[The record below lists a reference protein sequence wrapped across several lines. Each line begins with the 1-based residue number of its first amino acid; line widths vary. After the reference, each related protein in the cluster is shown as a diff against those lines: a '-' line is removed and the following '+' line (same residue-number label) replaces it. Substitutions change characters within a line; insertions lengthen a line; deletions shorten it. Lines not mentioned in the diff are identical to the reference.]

1 MHLISEFEDLSTE
14 TGIALPPLLRS
25 LIFSGNTNYFPGW
38 YSLWRDRS
46 LDRVVPFL
54 SWYDYEW
61 IDAAT
66 SRNEI
71 ATWLNPAAQHGKAF
85 LPFAQSG
92 AGDIYCLMTLEDGQT
107 GVALI
112 WQYNESSQID
122 YRSFNDFVCIRYLET
137 FADLSHLSDDFPD
150 EISEIISADV
160 YSVSRFMDEQKSGFL
175 RGFCQRRISPH
186 EVRYGKN
193 GHTQTVPA
201 LISQSELDFHTA
213 QFPAPS
219 PKPFPVVPRWEL
231 SQFAPINTKTAVG
244 SDWRSKALD
253 PNTKLQAIRAYQQTF
268 QCTLIVAKKAV
279 DEFII
284 DAGNQASD

>member
-25 LIFSGNTNYFPGW
+25 LIFSGNTSYFPGW

-71 ATWLNPAAQHGKAF
+71 STWLNPEAQHGKAF

-92 AGDIYCLMTLEDGQT
+92 AGDIYCLMTLEDGQI

-112 WQYNESSQID
+112 WHDDENSQIG
-122 YRSFNDFVCIRYLET
+122 YQSFDDFVCIRYLQT
-137 FADLSHLSDDFPD
+137 FADLSHLSDDFLD
-150 EISEIISADV
+150 EILEIVSADV
-160 YSVSRFMDEQKSGFL
+160 YFVSRFMDERKSGFL

-193 GHTQTVPA
+193 GHTQSVPA
-201 LISQSELDFHTA
+201 MISQAESDFHTA
-213 QFPAPS
+213 RFAAPS
-219 PKPFPVVPRWEL
+219 PKPFPVNPPW
-231 SQFAPINTKTAVG
+231 FAPRSTERAVG

-253 PNTKLQAIRAYQQTF
+253 PSTKLQAIRAYQQTF
-268 QCTLIVAKKAV
+268 RCTLIVAKKAV

-284 DAGNQASD
+284 DAGNPANQ